1 MYLAEMTSLGGERVK
16 MQVAIPVADGKYP
29 VQIYYNGYG
38 AKPWELAVDANPN
51 VIEIMASARGQFF
64 SEADNTYGDWIR
76 YNLDKPAEYYYRGA
90 LWTAFAPLTLRA
102 ACLGPMQTAYS

>member
-38 AKPWELAVDANPN
+38 AKPWNWPLMP
-51 VIEIMASARGQFF
+51 
-64 SEADNTYGDWIR
+64 IR
-76 YNLDKPAEYYYRGA
+76 
-90 LWTAFAPLTLRA
+90 TL
-102 ACLGPMQTAYS
+102 LK